1 MESSLAMNTLIFL
14 GVAIIMVPLARKLG
28 LSSVIG
34 YILGGIIIG
43 PYVLKLTG
51 NNVNDIMHAS
61 EFGVIMLLFLV
72 GLELE
77 PKKFWDMRK
86 KIMGL
91 GLTQMLL
98 TISLLFLVFISVGW
112 RIDKAIAVAMCFALS
127 STAIVLQTLQE
138 KNNLKTIAGEAS
150 FSTLLFQDISVIP
163 ILAILPIIA
172 NYKAKHHDNEIQI
185 LIQKL
190 PEWLQAGTVIFGVA
204 LLILLGR
211 YVFVPFLRYVSK
223 SGMQELL
230 TASSLFLVIG
240 VSELMV
246 VIGLSPALGAFL
258 AGVMLANS
266 EFRHELEAQIDPFKG
281 LLLAVFFVSV
291 GSTINFNIIRQ
302 DPVFIFSTVFA
313 VVIVKFLVLYVIGK
327 FFKMDNPQS
336 LFYAFALSQ
345 VGEFA
350 FVLINYASDLYL
362 LNPELNAQ
370 LMAITAITM
379 CITPVLLI
387 FNDRLITPKFIR
399 EVPEEEHDFNILD
412 SEVSQKKII
421 IVGFG
426 HFGSTVGRLLKAN
439 KISATV
445 LDRDSDRVKL
455 LRSYGFKVYYGDATR
470 IPILRAA
477 GIEEAEILVL
487 CLDDPDDNMFIAE
500 LVREHYPDVKIFV
513 RAKNRIDAYE
523 YLNNGITHI
532 YRETLGTAVDM
543 AVDVLHETG
552 MRKYAAR
559 RLGQRFMAID
569 KASIRKLARIKENDD
584 IALFSTKEILQREEE
599 LLAYDNLTFDHK
611 NWEDSSSTEDEDEEE
626 ENLS

>member
-1 MESSLAMNTLIFL
+1 MESTLAMNTLIFL
-14 GVAIIMVPLARKLG
+14 GVAIIIVPLARKLG

-51 NNVNDIMHAS
+51 NDVNDIMHAS

-77 PKKFWDMRK
+77 PRKFWEMRK
-86 KIMGL
+86 KIVGL
-91 GLTQMLL
+91 GLTQMVL
-98 TISLLFLVFISVGW
+98 TVLILFILFTLAGW
-112 RIDKAIAVAMCFALS
+112 NTNKAIAVAMCFALS

-138 KNNLKTIAGEAS
+138 KNNLKTLAGEAS
-150 FSTLLFQDISVIP
+150 FSTLLFQDIAVIP
-163 ILAILPIIA
+163 ILAILPVLA
-172 NYKAKHHDNEIQI
+172 HSKVKHSDNEVQI

-190 PEWLQAGTVIFGVA
+190 PDWLQAGTVIFGVVA
-204 LLILLGR
+204 LILLGR

-223 SGMQELL
+223 AGMNELL
-230 TASSLFLVIG
+230 TATSLFLVIG

-246 VIGLSPALGAFL
+246 AIGLSPALGAFL

-266 EFRHELEAQIDPFKG
+266 EFRHELEAHIDPFKG

-291 GSTINFNIIRQ
+291 GSTMNFNVIAA
-302 DPVFIFSTVFA
+302 DPVFIFSTVFIVLA
-313 VVIVKFLVLYVIGK
+313 VKFFVLFAIGK
-327 FFKMDNPQS
+327 FFKIDTPQS
-336 LFYAFALSQ
+336 FFYAFALSQ

-362 LNPELNAQ
+362 FSAEMNAQ
-370 LMAITAITM
+370 MIAVTAITM
-379 CITPVLLI
+379 CITPILLI
-387 FNDRLITPKFIR
+387 INDKIITPKFIK
-399 EVPEEEHDFNILD
+399 EIPETKSDFNILD
-412 SEVSQKKII
+412 IDISQKKII

-455 LRSYGFKVYYGDATR
+455 LRSYGFKVYYGDAKR
-470 IPILRAA
+470 LPILRAA
-477 GIEEAEILVL
+477 GIEDAEVLVL
-487 CLDDPDDNMFIAE
+487 CLDDPDDNRFVAD
-500 LVREHYPDVKIFV
+500 LVREQYPDVKIFV
-513 RAKNRIDAYE
+513 RAKNRIDAYA
-523 YLNNGITHI
+523 YLDNGIDNI

-543 AVDVLHETG
+543 AVDVLQETG

-569 KASIRKLARIKENDD
+569 KASIRKLAKSKDD
-584 IALFSTKEILQREEE
+584 EDIRLFTTKEILQREED
-599 LLAYDNLTFDHK
+599 LLAYDNLNFENKD
-611 NWEDSSSTEDEDEEE
+611 WETSSTDEEE
-626 ENLS
+626 ENAV

>member
-1 MESSLAMNTLIFL
+1 MESTLAMNTLIFL

-34 YILGGIIIG
+34 YIAGGIIIG

-51 NNVNDIMHAS
+51 KDVNDIMHAS

-77 PKKFWDMRK
+77 PRKFWEMRK
-86 KIMGL
+86 KIIGL

-98 TISLLFLVFISVGW
+98 TISLLFLIFIWAGW
-112 RIDKAIAVAMCFALS
+112 KIDKAFAIAMCFALS

-138 KNNLKTIAGEAS
+138 KNNLKTLAGEAS
-150 FSTLLFQDISVIP
+150 FSTLLFQDIAVIP
-163 ILAILPIIA
+163 ILAILPLVA
-172 NYKAKHHDNEIQI
+172 NFKARHSDNEIQV
-185 LIQKL
+185 LIQTL
-190 PEWLQAGTVIFGVA
+190 PEWMQAGTVILGVVI
-204 LLILLGR
+204 LILLGR

-223 SGMQELL
+223 SGMTELL

-246 VIGLSPALGAFL
+246 AIGLSPALGAFL

-291 GSTINFNIIRQ
+291 GSTMNFNIIQ
-302 DPVFIFSTVFA
+302 KDPIFIFSTGF
-313 VVIVKFLVLYVIGK
+313 VVLAVKFVVLYAVGK
-327 FFKMDNPQS
+327 FFKIDTSQS

-350 FVLINYASDLYL
+350 FVLINYASGLYL
-362 LNPELNAQ
+362 LSSELNAQ
-370 LMAITAITM
+370 MMAVTAITM
-379 CITPVLLI
+379 CITPFLLI
-387 FNDRLITPKFIR
+387 INDKLITPKFIK
-399 EVPEEEHDFNILD
+399 EIPDQQNDFNILE
-412 SEVSQKKII
+412 SNVSQKKII

-477 GIEEAEILVL
+477 GIEDAEILIL
-487 CLDDPDDNMFIAE
+487 CLDDPDDNQFIADI
-500 LVREHYPDVKIFV
+500 VREHYPKVKIFV
-513 RAKNRIDAYE
+513 RAKNRIDAYS
-523 YLNNGITHI
+523 YLNNGINNI

-569 KASIRKLARIKENDD
+569 KASIRKLAKSDEDD
-584 IALFSTKEILQREEE
+584 EIHLFTTKEILQREEE
-599 LLAYDNLTFDHK
+599 LLAYDNLNFDNK
-611 NWEDSSSTEDEDEEE
+611 NWEGSSSDEEDEET
-626 ENLS
+626 ND

>member
-14 GVAIIMVPLARKLG
+14 GVAIIMVPLARKFG

-34 YILGGIIIG
+34 YIAGGIIIG

-51 NNVNDIMHAS
+51 KDVNGIMHAS

-77 PKKFWDMRK
+77 PRKFWEMRK
-86 KIMGL
+86 KIVGL

-98 TISLLFLVFISVGW
+98 TISLLFLIFIWAGW
-112 RIDKAIAVAMCFALS
+112 RIDKAVAIAMCFALS

-138 KNNLKTIAGEAS
+138 KNNLKTLAGEAS
-150 FSTLLFQDISVIP
+150 FSTLLFQDIAVIP

-172 NYKAKHHDNEIQI
+172 NYKARHNDSEIQV
-185 LIQKL
+185 LVQKL
-190 PEWLQAGTVIFGVA
+190 PEWLQAGTVILGVVI
-204 LLILLGR
+204 LILLGR

-223 SGMQELL
+223 SGMTELL

-246 VIGLSPALGAFL
+246 AIGLSPALGAFL

-291 GSTINFNIIRQ
+291 GSTMNFNVIQQ
-302 DPVFIFSTVFA
+302 DPLFIFSTVLA
-313 VVIVKFLVLYVIGK
+313 VLTVKFVVLFSIGK
-327 FFKMDNPQS
+327 FFKIDTPQS

-350 FVLINYASDLYL
+350 FVLINYASNLYL
-362 LNPELNAQ
+362 LSPELNAQ
-370 LMAITAITM
+370 MMAVTAITM
-379 CITPVLLI
+379 CITPFLLI
-387 FNDRLITPKFIR
+387 INDKLITQKFIK
-399 EVPEEEHDFNILD
+399 EIPDAQSDFNILD
-412 SEVSQKKII
+412 NDVSQKKII

-477 GIEEAEILVL
+477 GIEDAEILVL
-487 CLDDPDDNMFIAE
+487 CLDDSGDNKFIAD

-523 YLNNGITHI
+523 YLNNGINNI

-543 AVDVLHETG
+543 AVDLLHETG

-559 RLGQRFMAID
+559 RLSQRFMAID
-569 KASIRKLARIKENDD
+569 KASIRKLAKTKDNDD
-584 IALFSTKEILQREEE
+584 EILLFTTKEILQREEE
-599 LLAYDNLTFDHK
+599 LLAYDNLNFDNK
-611 NWEDSSSTEDEDEEE
+611 NWEGSSSTDDEDEETVD
-626 ENLS
+626 

>member
-1 MESSLAMNTLIFL
+1 MESSIAMNTLIFL

-43 PYVLKLTG
+43 PYLLKLTG
-51 NNVNDIMHAS
+51 NDVNDIMHAS

-77 PKKFWDMRK
+77 PRKFWEMRK
-86 KIMGL
+86 KIVGL
-91 GLTQMLL
+91 GLTQMAL
-98 TISLLFLVFISVGW
+98 TILILFSIFMVAGW
-112 RIDKAIAVAMCFALS
+112 STNKAIAVAMCFALS

-138 KNNLKTIAGEAS
+138 KNNLKTLAGEAS
-150 FSTLLFQDISVIP
+150 FSTLLFQDIAVIP
-163 ILAILPIIA
+163 ILAILPVLA
-172 NYKAKHHDNEIQI
+172 HTKAKNSENEVQV

-190 PEWLQAGTVIFGVA
+190 PDWLQAGTVIFGVVA
-204 LLILLGR
+204 LILLGR

-223 SGMQELL
+223 AGMTELL
-230 TASSLFLVIG
+230 TATSLFLVIG

-246 VIGLSPALGAFL
+246 AIGLSPALGAFL

-266 EFRHELEAQIDPFKG
+266 EFRHELEAHIDPFKG

-291 GSTINFNIIRQ
+291 GSTMNFNVIAA
-302 DPVFIFSTVFA
+302 DPTFIFSTVF
-313 VVIVKFLVLYVIGK
+313 VVLAVKFAVLFVIGK
-327 FFKMDNPQS
+327 FFKIDSPQS

-350 FVLINYASDLYL
+350 FVLINYASDLSL
-362 LNPELNAQ
+362 FSAEMNAQ
-370 LMAITAITM
+370 MMAVTAITM
-379 CITPVLLI
+379 CITPILLI
-387 FNDRLITPKFIR
+387 INDKIITPKFIR
-399 EVPEEEHDFNILD
+399 EVPETKSDFNILD
-412 SEVSQKKII
+412 SDISQKKII

-439 KISATV
+439 KITATI

-470 IPILRAA
+470 IPVLRAA
-477 GIEEAEILVL
+477 GIGDAEILVL
-487 CLDDPDDNMFIAE
+487 CLDDPDDNRFVAE
-500 LVREHYPDVKIFV
+500 LVREQYPDVKIFV
-513 RAKNRIDAYE
+513 RAKNRIDAYA
-523 YLNNGITHI
+523 YLDNGIDNI

-543 AVDVLHETG
+543 AVDVLQETG

-569 KASIRKLARIKENDD
+569 KASIRKLAKSKDD
-584 IALFSTKEILQREEE
+584 EDIRLFTTREILQREED
-599 LLAYDNLTFDHK
+599 LLAYDNLNLENKD
-611 NWEDSSSTEDEDEEE
+611 WETSSTEGEEE
-626 ENLS
+626 GDK

>member
-1 MESSLAMNTLIFL
+1 METTIAMNTLIFL

-51 NNVNDIMHAS
+51 KDAKDIMHAS

-77 PKKFWDMRK
+77 PRKFWEMRK
-86 KIMGL
+86 KIVGL
-91 GLTQMLL
+91 GLTQMVL
-98 TISLLFLVFISVGW
+98 TISILFLIFIWAGW
-112 RIDKAIAVAMCFALS
+112 KTDKAIAIAMCFALS

-138 KNNLKTIAGEAS
+138 KNNLKTLAGEAS
-150 FSTLLFQDISVIP
+150 FSTLLFQDIAVIP
-163 ILAILPIIA
+163 ILAILPILA
-172 NYKAKHHDNEIQI
+172 HSKAKHSENEVQI

-204 LLILLGR
+204 ALILLGR

-223 SGMQELL
+223 AGMTELL
-230 TASSLFLVIG
+230 TATSLFLVIG

-246 VIGLSPALGAFL
+246 AIGLSPALGAFL

-266 EFRHELEAQIDPFKG
+266 EFRHELEAHIDPFKG

-291 GSTINFNIIRQ
+291 GSTMNFNVIAA
-302 DPVFIFSTVFA
+302 DPLFIFSTVF
-313 VVIVKFLVLYVIGK
+313 VVLAVKFFVLYAIGK
-327 FFKMDNPQS
+327 FFKIDTSQS
-336 LFYAFALSQ
+336 LFFAFALSQ

-350 FVLINYASDLYL
+350 FVLINYASDLSL
-362 LNPELNAQ
+362 FSAEINAQ
-370 LMAITAITM
+370 MMAITAITM
-379 CITPVLLI
+379 CITPIFLI
-387 FNDRLITPKFIR
+387 INDKIITPKFIK
-399 EVPEEEHDFNILD
+399 EVPEQNSDFNILD
-412 SEVSQKKII
+412 GNISQKKII

-439 KISATV
+439 KIRATI

-477 GIEEAEILVL
+477 GIEDAKILLL
-487 CLDDPDDNMFIAE
+487 CLDDPDDNKFIAN
-500 LVREHYPDVKIFV
+500 LVRENYPDVKIFV
-513 RAKNRIDAYE
+513 RAKNRMDAYE
-523 YLNNGITHI
+523 YLNNGIENI

-543 AVDVLHETG
+543 AIDVLNETG

-569 KASIRKLARIKENDD
+569 KASIRKLAKSEDDDD
-584 IALFSTKEILQREEE
+584 IHLFTTKEILQREED
-599 LLAYDNLTFDHK
+599 LLAYDNLNFENKD
-611 NWEDSSSTEDEDEEE
+611 WETSSTDGEEE
-626 ENLS
+626 GDR

>member
-1 MESSLAMNTLIFL
+1 METSLAMNTLLFL
-14 GVAIIMVPLARKLG
+14 GVAIIMVPLARKFG

-34 YILGGIIIG
+34 YIAGGIIIG

-51 NNVNDIMHAS
+51 KDVNDIMHAS

-77 PKKFWDMRK
+77 PRKFWDMRK
-86 KIMGL
+86 KIVGL

-98 TISLLFLVFISVGW
+98 TISLLFLVFIMVGW
-112 RIDKAIAVAMCFALS
+112 PLDKAIAIAMCFALS

-138 KNNLKTIAGEAS
+138 KNNFKTLAGEAS
-150 FSTLLFQDISVIP
+150 FSTLLFQDIAVIP
-163 ILAILPIIA
+163 ILAILPLIA
-172 NYKAKHHDNEIQI
+172 NYKARHQDNEVQV
-185 LIQKL
+185 LIQTL
-190 PEWLQAGTVIFGVA
+190 PEWMQFATVILGVVI
-204 LLILLGR
+204 LILLGR

-223 SGMQELL
+223 SGMTELL

-240 VSELMV
+240 VSELMIA
-246 VIGLSPALGAFL
+246 IGLSPALGAFL

-291 GSTINFNIIRQ
+291 GSTMNFNIIRE
-302 DPVFIFSTVFA
+302 DPLFIFTTVFA
-313 VVIVKFLVLYVIGK
+313 VLVIK
-327 FFKMDNPQS
+327 FFVLFSIGRFFKIDTPQS

-350 FVLINYASDLYL
+350 FVLINYASNLYL
-362 LNPELNAQ
+362 LSPELNAQ
-370 LMAITAITM
+370 MMAVTAITM
-379 CITPVLLI
+379 CITPFLLI
-387 FNDRLITPKFIR
+387 INDKLITPRFIK
-399 EVPEEEHDFNILD
+399 EIPDPDNDFNILG
-412 SEVSQKKII
+412 SNIQQKKII

-439 KISATV
+439 KIPATV

-455 LRSYGFKVYYGDATR
+455 LRSYGFKVYYGDATK
-470 IPILRAA
+470 IPTLRAA
-477 GIEEAEILVL
+477 GIEDAEILVL
-487 CLDDPDDNMFIAE
+487 CLDDPDDNKFVADI
-500 LVREHYPDVKIFV
+500 VREHYPHVKIFV
-513 RAKNRIDAYE
+513 RAKNRIDAYD
-523 YLNNGITHI
+523 YLNNGINNI

-569 KASIRKLARIKENDD
+569 KESIRKLAKADEDD
-584 IALFSTKEILQREEE
+584 EIHLFTTKEILQREEE
-599 LLAYDNLTFDHK
+599 LLAYDNLNFENK
-611 NWEDSSSTEDEDEEE
+611 QWEDSSNDEEDEE
-626 ENLS
+626 NVNN

>member
-1 MESSLAMNTLIFL
+1 MNTLIFL
-14 GVAIIMVPLARKLG
+14 GVAIIMVPLARKFG

-43 PYVLKLTG
+43 PYVLRLTG
-51 NNVNDIMHAS
+51 KDVNDIMHAS

-77 PKKFWDMRK
+77 PRKFWEMRK

-98 TISLLFLVFISVGW
+98 SISLLFLVFISAGW
-112 RIDKAIAVAMCFALS
+112 RIDKAIAIAMCFALS

-138 KNNLKTIAGEAS
+138 KNNLKTMAGEAS
-150 FSTLLFQDISVIP
+150 FSTLLFQDIAVIP

-172 NYKAKHHDNEIQI
+172 NYKASHHNNEIQI
-185 LIQKL
+185 IIQKL
-190 PEWLQAGTVIFGVA
+190 PEWLQAGTVILGVA
-204 LLILLGR
+204 ILILLGR

-223 SGMQELL
+223 SGMTELL

-246 VIGLSPALGAFL
+246 AIGLSPALGAFL

-266 EFRHELEAQIDPFKG
+266 EFRHELEAQINPFKG

-291 GSTINFNIIRQ
+291 GSTINFNIIQQ
-302 DPVFIFSTVFA
+302 DPLFIFSTVFA
-313 VVIVKFLVLYVIGK
+313 VLAVKFAVLYAIGK
-327 FFKMDNPQS
+327 FFKIDTPQS

-362 LNPELNAQ
+362 LSPELNAQ
-370 LMAITAITM
+370 MMAVTAITM
-379 CITPVLLI
+379 CITPILLI
-387 FNDRLITPKFIR
+387 INDRFITPKFIK
-399 EVPEEEHDFNILD
+399 EIPDEENDFNILD
-412 SEVSQKKII
+412 NDITQKKII

-470 IPILRAA
+470 IPTLRAA
-477 GIEEAEILVL
+477 GIEDAEILVL
-487 CLDDPDDNMFIAE
+487 CLDDPDDNKFIAD
-500 LVREHYPDVKIFV
+500 LVREHYPKVRIFV
-513 RAKNRIDAYE
+513 RAKNRIDAYN
-523 YLNNGITHI
+523 YLNNGIENI

-559 RLGQRFMAID
+559 RMGQRFMAID
-569 KASIRKLARIKENDD
+569 KASIRRLAKAKDD
-584 IALFSTKEILQREEE
+584 DEILLFTTKEILQREEE
-599 LLAYDNLTFDHK
+599 LLAYDNLNFDNR
-611 NWEDSSSTEDEDEEE
+611 NWEGSSSVDEENDE
-626 ENLS
+626 ETPN

>member
-1 MESSLAMNTLIFL
+1 MESTLAMNTLIFL
-14 GVAIIMVPLARKLG
+14 GVAIIMVPLARKFG

-34 YILGGIIIG
+34 YIAGGIIIG

-51 NNVNDIMHAS
+51 KDVNDIMHAS

-77 PKKFWDMRK
+77 PRKFWEMRK
-86 KIMGL
+86 KIIGL

-98 TISLLFLVFISVGW
+98 TISLLFLIFIW
-112 RIDKAIAVAMCFALS
+112 ADWKIDKAFAIAMCFALS

-138 KNNLKTIAGEAS
+138 KNNLKTLAGEAS
-150 FSTLLFQDISVIP
+150 FSTLLFQDIAVIP
-163 ILAILPIIA
+163 ILAILPLVA
-172 NYKAKHHDNEIQI
+172 NFKTRHNDNEIQI
-185 LIQKL
+185 IIQTL
-190 PEWLQAGTVIFGVA
+190 PEWMQAGTVLLGVII
-204 LLILLGR
+204 LILLGR

-223 SGMQELL
+223 SGMTELL

-240 VSELMV
+240 VSELMIA
-246 VIGLSPALGAFL
+246 IGLSPALGAFL

-291 GSTINFNIIRQ
+291 GSTMNFNVIAE
-302 DPVFIFSTVFA
+302 DPVFIFSTVF
-313 VVIVKFLVLYVIGK
+313 VVLAVKFTVLYSIGK
-327 FFKMDNPQS
+327 FFKIDTSQS

-362 LNPELNAQ
+362 FSAEMNAQ
-370 LMAITAITM
+370 MMAVTAITM
-379 CITPVLLI
+379 CITPILLI
-387 FNDRLITPKFIR
+387 INDKVITPTFIK
-399 EVPEEEHDFNILD
+399 EVPDEQNDFNILD
-412 SEVSQKKII
+412 NNISQKKII

-455 LRSYGFKVYYGDATR
+455 LRGYGFKVYYGDATK
-470 IPILRAA
+470 IPTLRAA
-477 GIEEAEILVL
+477 GIEDAKILLL
-487 CLDDPDDNMFIAE
+487 CLDDPADNKFIADV
-500 LVREHYPDVKIFV
+500 VREHYPEVKIFV
-513 RAKNRIDAYE
+513 RAKNRIDAYS
-523 YLNNGITHI
+523 YLNNGINNI

-569 KASIRKLARIKENDD
+569 KASIRKLAKSDD
-584 IALFSTKEILQREEE
+584 DDEIHLFTTREILQREEE
-599 LLAYDNLTFDHK
+599 LLAYDNLTFDNK
-611 NWEDSSSTEDEDEEE
+611 NWEDSPSADEEDEETRD
-626 ENLS
+626 

>member
-1 MESSLAMNTLIFL
+1 METSLAMNTLLFL
-14 GVAIIMVPLARKLG
+14 GVAIIMVPLARKFG

-34 YILGGIIIG
+34 YIAGGIIIG

-51 NNVNDIMHAS
+51 RDVDDIMHAS
-61 EFGVIMLLFLV
+61 EFGVVMLLFLV

-77 PKKFWDMRK
+77 PRKFWDMRK
-86 KIMGL
+86 KIIGL

-98 TISLLFLVFISVGW
+98 TISLLFLVFILVGW
-112 RIDKAIAVAMCFALS
+112 PLDKSIAIAMCFALS

-138 KNNLKTIAGEAS
+138 KNNLKTMAGEAS
-150 FSTLLFQDISVIP
+150 FSTLLFQDIAVIP
-163 ILAILPIIA
+163 ILAILPLIA
-172 NYKAKHHDNEIQI
+172 HYKARHQDNEIQV
-185 LIQKL
+185 LIQTL
-190 PEWLQAGTVIFGVA
+190 PEWMQFATVILGVVI
-204 LLILLGR
+204 LILLGR

-223 SGMQELL
+223 SGMTELL

-246 VIGLSPALGAFL
+246 AIGLSPALGAFL

-266 EFRHELEAQIDPFKG
+266 EFRHELEAHIDPFKG

-291 GSTINFNIIRQ
+291 GSTMNFNVIQ
-302 DPVFIFSTVFA
+302 DDPLFIFTTVFA
-313 VVIVKFLVLYVIGK
+313 VLIIKFVVLFSIGR
-327 FFKMDNPQS
+327 FFKIDTPQS

-350 FVLINYASDLYL
+350 FVLINYASNLYL
-362 LNPELNAQ
+362 FGPELNAQ
-370 LMAITAITM
+370 MMAVTAITM
-379 CITPVLLI
+379 CITPFLLI
-387 FNDRLITPKFIR
+387 INDKLITPRFIK
-399 EVPEEEHDFNILD
+399 EVPDSDNDFNILEGD
-412 SEVSQKKII
+412 RHQKKII

-455 LRSYGFKVYYGDATR
+455 LRSYGFKVYYGDATK
-470 IPILRAA
+470 IPTLRAA
-477 GIEEAEILVL
+477 GIEDAKILVL
-487 CLDDPDDNMFIAE
+487 CLDDPDDNKFVAE
-500 LVREHYPDVKIFV
+500 IVRENYPHVKIFV
-513 RAKNRIDAYE
+513 RAKNRIDAYDF
-523 YLNNGITHI
+523 LNNGINNI

-569 KASIRKLARIKENDD
+569 KESIRKLAKAEEDD
-584 IALFSTKEILQREEE
+584 EIHLFTTKELLQREEE
-599 LLAYDNLTFDHK
+599 LLAYDNLNFT
-611 NWEDSSSTEDEDEEE
+611 NNQWEDSSNDEEG
-626 ENLS
+626 NDK

>member
-14 GVAIIMVPLARKLG
+14 GVAIIMVPLVRKFG

-34 YILGGIIIG
+34 YLAGGILIG
-43 PYVLKLTG
+43 PYVLRLTG
-51 NNVNDIMHAS
+51 KDVNDIMHAS

-77 PKKFWDMRK
+77 PRKFWEMRK
-86 KIMGL
+86 KIIGL

-98 TISLLFLVFISVGW
+98 TISLLFLVFIWAGW
-112 RIDKAIAVAMCFALS
+112 KVDKAVAIAMCFALS

-138 KNNLKTIAGEAS
+138 KNNLKTLAGEAS
-150 FSTLLFQDISVIP
+150 FSTLLFQDIAVIP
-163 ILAILPIIA
+163 ILAILPIVA
-172 NYKAKHHDNEIQI
+172 NYKARHHDNEIQV
-185 LIQKL
+185 LIQTL
-190 PEWLQAGTVIFGVA
+190 PEWMQFVTVILGVVI
-204 LLILLGR
+204 LILLGR

-223 SGMQELL
+223 SGMTELL

-246 VIGLSPALGAFL
+246 AIGLSPALGAFL

-266 EFRHELEAQIDPFKG
+266 EFRHELEAQINPFKG

-291 GSTINFNIIRQ
+291 GSTMNFDIIQ
-302 DPVFIFSTVFA
+302 KDPTFIFSTVFA
-313 VVIVKFLVLYVIGK
+313 VLSIKFVVLFLIGK
-327 FFKMDNPQS
+327 FFKIDTPQS

-350 FVLINYASDLYL
+350 FVLINYASSLYL
-362 LNPELNAQ
+362 ISPELNAQ
-370 LMAITAITM
+370 MMAVTAITM
-379 CITPVLLI
+379 CITPFLLI
-387 FNDRLITPKFIR
+387 INDKIITPKFIK
-399 EVPEEEHDFNILD
+399 EIPEQDNDFNILD
-412 SEVSQKKII
+412 NDVSQKKII

-439 KISATV
+439 KVSATV

-477 GIEEAEILVL
+477 GIEDAQILVL
-487 CLDDPDDNMFIAE
+487 CLDDPDDNKFIAE
-500 LVREHYPDVKIFV
+500 LVREHYPKVKIFV
-513 RAKNRIDAYE
+513 RAKNRIDAYNH
-523 YLNNGITHI
+523 LNNGIDNI

-569 KASIRKLARIKENDD
+569 KASVRKLAKIKEQGDD
-584 IALFSTKEILQREEE
+584 LNLFTTKEILQREEE
-599 LLAYDNLTFDHK
+599 LLAYDNLNFDTR
-611 NWEDSSSTEDEDEEE
+611 NWEGSSSADEEE
-626 ENLS
+626 EADN

>member
-1 MESSLAMNTLIFL
+1 METTLAMNTLLFL

-51 NNVNDIMHAS
+51 KDVNDIMHAS

-77 PKKFWDMRK
+77 PRKFWEMRK
-86 KIMGL
+86 KIVGL
-91 GLTQMLL
+91 GLTQMVL
-98 TISLLFLVFISVGW
+98 TISILFLIFIWAGW
-112 RIDKAIAVAMCFALS
+112 KVDKSIAIAMCFALS

-138 KNNLKTIAGEAS
+138 KNNLKTLAGEAS
-150 FSTLLFQDISVIP
+150 FSTLLFQDIAVIP

-172 NYKAKHHDNEIQI
+172 NYKARHHDNEVQV
-185 LIQKL
+185 LIQTL
-190 PEWLQAGTVIFGVA
+190 PEWLQFATVIFGVVV
-204 LLILLGR
+204 LILLGR

-223 SGMQELL
+223 AGMTELL

-246 VIGLSPALGAFL
+246 AIGLSPALGAFL

-291 GSTINFNIIRQ
+291 GSTMNFNVIAQ
-302 DPVFIFSTVFA
+302 DPVFIFSTVFVVLA
-313 VVIVKFLVLYVIGK
+313 VKSFVLFAIGK
-327 FFKMDNPQS
+327 FFKIDTPQS

-345 VGEFA
+345 VGEFS

-362 LNPELNAQ
+362 FSAEMNAQ
-370 LMAITAITM
+370 MMAVTAITM
-379 CITPVLLI
+379 CITPILLI
-387 FNDRLITPKFIR
+387 INDKLITPKFIK
-399 EVPEEEHDFNILD
+399 EIPEEESAFSILD
-412 SEVSQKKII
+412 GNISQKKII

-439 KISATV
+439 KITATV

-477 GIEEAEILVL
+477 GIEDAEILVL
-487 CLDDPDDNMFIAE
+487 CLDDPDDNKFIAE
-500 LVREHYPDVKIFV
+500 LVREHYPKVKIFV
-513 RAKNRIDAYE
+513 RAKNRIDAYA
-523 YLNNGITHI
+523 YLDNGIDNI

-569 KASIRKLARIKENDD
+569 KASIRKLAKSKDD
-584 IALFSTKEILQREEE
+584 EEIHLFTTREILQREED
-599 LLAYDNLTFDHK
+599 LLAYDNLNLENKD
-611 NWEDSSSTEDEDEEE
+611 WETQSTDEEE
-626 ENLS
+626 DQE

>member
-51 NNVNDIMHAS
+51 HNVNDIMHAS

-77 PKKFWDMRK
+77 PRKFWEMRK

-98 TISLLFLVFISVGW
+98 TISLLFLVFITVGW

-127 STAIVLQTLQE
+127 STAIVLQTLHE
-138 KNNLKTIAGEAS
+138 KNNLKTMAGEAS

-163 ILAILPIIA
+163 ILAILPIVA

-223 SGMQELL
+223 SGMTELL
-230 TASSLFLVIG
+230 TASSLF
-240 VSELMV
+240 
-246 VIGLSPALGAFL
+246 LGAFL

-291 GSTINFNIIRQ
+291 GSTINFNIIQQ
-302 DPVFIFSTVFA
+302 DPLFIFTTVFA
-313 VVIVKFLVLYVIGK
+313 VVTIKFVVLYVIGK
-327 FFKMDNPQS
+327 FFRMDNPQS

-362 LNPELNAQ
+362 LSPELNAQ
-370 LMAITAITM
+370 LMAVTAITM
-379 CITPVLLI
+379 CITPILLI
-387 FNDRLITPKFIR
+387 VNDKFITPKFIR
-399 EVPEEEHDFNILD
+399 EIPEEEHDFNILD
-412 SEVSQKKII
+412 SDISQKKII

-477 GIEEAEILVL
+477 GIEDAEILVL

-500 LVREHYPDVKIFV
+500 LVREHYPKVKIFV

-523 YLNNGITHI
+523 YLNNGINHI

-543 AVDVLHETG
+543 AIDVLHETG

-569 KASIRKLARIKENDD
+569 KASIRKLAKSKEEDD
-584 IALFSTKEILQREEE
+584 IELFTTKEILQREEE
-599 LLAYDNLTFDHK
+599 LLAFDNLNFDTK
-611 NWEDSSSTEDEDEEE
+611 NWEDSSSTEEEDEED
-626 ENLS
+626 SQG

>member
-14 GVAIIMVPLARKLG
+14 GVAIIMVPLVRKLG

-34 YILGGIIIG
+34 YLAGGIIIG
-43 PYVLKLTG
+43 PYVLRLTG
-51 NNVNDIMHAS
+51 KDVDGIMHAS

-77 PKKFWDMRK
+77 PKKFWEMRK
-86 KIMGL
+86 KIIGL

-98 TISLLFLVFISVGW
+98 TTSLLFLVFIW
-112 RIDKAIAVAMCFALS
+112 ADWKIDKAFAIAMCFALS

-138 KNNLKTIAGEAS
+138 KNNLKTVAGEAS
-150 FSTLLFQDISVIP
+150 FSTLLFQDIAVIP
-163 ILAILPIIA
+163 ILAILPLVA
-172 NYKAKHHDNEIQI
+172 NYKARHHDNEIQV
-185 LIQKL
+185 LIQTL
-190 PEWLQAGTVIFGVA
+190 PEWMQFATVILGVA
-204 LLILLGR
+204 ILILLGR

-223 SGMQELL
+223 SGMTELL

-246 VIGLSPALGAFL
+246 AIGLSPALGAFL

-266 EFRHELEAQIDPFKG
+266 EFRHELEAQINPFKG

-291 GSTINFNIIRQ
+291 GSTMNFSVIQ
-302 DPVFIFSTVFA
+302 KDPVFIFSTVLA
-313 VVIVKFLVLYVIGK
+313 VLMIKFFVLFTIGK
-327 FFKMDNPQS
+327 FFKIDNPQS

-350 FVLINYASDLYL
+350 FVLINYASSLYL

-370 LMAITAITM
+370 MMAVTAITM
-379 CITPVLLI
+379 CITPFLLI
-387 FNDRLITPKFIR
+387 INDKIITPAFIK
-399 EVPEEEHDFNILD
+399 EVPDQDNDFNILD
-412 SEVSQKKII
+412 NDVTQKKII

-439 KISATV
+439 KVTATV

-477 GIEEAEILVL
+477 GIEDAQILVL
-487 CLDDPDDNMFIAE
+487 CLDDPDDNKFIAE
-500 LVREHYPDVKIFV
+500 LVREHYPKVKIFV
-513 RAKNRIDAYE
+513 RAKNRIDAYNH
-523 YLNNGITHI
+523 LNNGIDNI

-569 KASIRKLARIKENDD
+569 KASVRKLAKIKEEGDD
-584 IALFSTKEILQREEE
+584 LNLFTTKEILQREEE
-599 LLAYDNLTFDHK
+599 LLAYDNLNFDTR
-611 NWEDSSSTEDEDEEE
+611 NWEGSSSADEEDEVL
-626 ENLS
+626 N

>member
-1 MESSLAMNTLIFL
+1 MEPSLAMNTLIFL

-43 PYVLKLTG
+43 PYALKLTG
-51 NNVNDIMHAS
+51 KNVNDIMHAS

-77 PKKFWDMRK
+77 PRKFWDMRK

-91 GLTQMLL
+91 GFTQMLL
-98 TISLLFLVFISVGW
+98 TISLLFIVFISVGW
-112 RIDKAIAVAMCFALS
+112 RVDKAVAVAMCFALS

-138 KNNLKTIAGEAS
+138 KNNLKTMAGEAS

-223 SGMQELL
+223 SGMSELL

-291 GSTINFNIIRQ
+291 GSTINFNIIQQ

-313 VVIVKFLVLYVIGK
+313 VLIVKFLVLYIIGK
-327 FFKMDNPQS
+327 FFRMDTPQS

-362 LNPELNAQ
+362 LSPELNAQ
-370 LMAITAITM
+370 LMAVTAITM
-379 CITPVLLI
+379 CITPILLI
-387 FNDRLITPKFIR
+387 FNDKAITPKFIKD
-399 EVPEEEHDFNILD
+399 VPEEDHDFNILD

-477 GIEEAEILVL
+477 GIEDAEILVL

-500 LVREHYPDVKIFV
+500 LVREHYPEVKIFV
-513 RAKNRIDAYE
+513 RAKNRIDAYK
-523 YLNNGITHI
+523 YLNNGVNHI

-569 KASIRKLARIKENDD
+569 KASIRKLAKIKEDD
-584 IALFSTKEILQREEE
+584 EIALFSTKEILQREEE
-599 LLAYDNLTFDHK
+599 LLAYDNLNFDTK
-611 NWEDSSSTEDEDEEE
+611 NWEGSSSTDDEDEEE
-626 ENLS
+626 SPD